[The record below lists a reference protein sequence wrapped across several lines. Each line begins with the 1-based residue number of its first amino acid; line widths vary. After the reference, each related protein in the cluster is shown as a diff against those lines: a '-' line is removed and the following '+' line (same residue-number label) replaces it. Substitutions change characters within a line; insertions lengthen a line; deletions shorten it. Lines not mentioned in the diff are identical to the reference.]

1 MVVSGLRAVDKSWG
15 CGDMLVLVLGSWQGL
30 WLYFG
35 VLPPN
40 FTQGDGA
47 EGRCSFT
54 VSSLF
59 CVSAGSCLVLSAGPE
74 QPARLERSSHKVKT

>member
-47 EGRCSFT
+47 VGRGDAH
-54 VSSLF
+54 SLSPLCF
-59 CVSAGSCLVLSAGPE
+59 VLALD
-74 QPARLERSSHKVKT
+74 PALC